1 MEIEHNSRQEFFRSP
16 FGAVTCG
23 TEVRLRLS
31 ANGMGIPRAVKLI
44 YKTDGGEETYHDM
57 PYVFSIL
64 GSCIY
69 ETTIRVP
76 DMAGLI
82 WYYFQLE
89 TDNGVVYYGNN
100 SENLGGKGETSF
112 QSPSHSFQI
121 TVYDEK
127 YKTPEWFK
135 DAIAYQI
142 FPDRFYNGNEDGSFL
157 YEGDDIIPRKWGE
170 QPYYKAEQFGGDY
183 KNNDFFGGNL
193 KGIIKKLPYLEEL
206 GITVIYMNPIF
217 RSCSNHKYNTGNYEE
232 IDPMF
237 GDARTFKE
245 LCIKAKE
252 RGIRII
258 LDGVFNHTGSDSKYF
273 NKYENYDSV
282 GAYQSKDSPYYS
294 WYNFVE
300 YPDVYESWWGIDT
313 LPQIVETSPELRKY
327 LLSGKNAIIKK
338 WLRCG
343 ASGWRLD
350 VVDELPDFFVKEL
363 RENVKKTDPD
373 AVIIGEVWEDA
384 SNKIAYGERRQ
395 YFYGEELDSVMNY
408 PLKNAVIEFIKTGS
422 VNAVDFVVRRLIND
436 YPKRVVDALMNIIDT
451 HDTVRA
457 LTEFGEFDDV
467 STKDKRSAAVI
478 KNYAAAVKK
487 LKQAAVLQ
495 YFLPGVPSLY
505 YGDEAG
511 MYGFEDPFNRRC
523 YPWGKEDG
531 ELIAFYRRMGRV
543 RRSNADILSSGEY
556 ERIPSARSVYA
567 FKRISGAGTL
577 SIIVNASAADCVLPV
592 RSLDLLS
599 EKQIDSVEPGGVAV
613 LK

>member
-1 MEIEHNSRQEFFRSP
+1 MFLQYDPLKKEYKSVT
-16 FGAVTCG
+16 GAVRISLPFI
-23 TEVRLRLS
+23 VRVKSDAGNVELMLKKEGE
-31 ANGMGIPRAVKLI
+31 NEAVVAYPMTRQDRYFTVALTI
-44 YKTDGGEETYHDM
+44 
-57 PYVFSIL
+57 
-64 GSCIY
+64 
-69 ETTIRVP
+69 TTT
-76 DMAGLI
+76 GLYR
-82 WYYFQLE
+82 YYFPA
-89 TDNGVVYYGNN
+89 DN
-100 SENLGGKGETSF
+100 ENFYAADALTAARTGEKWTL
-112 QSPSHSFQI
+112 I
-121 TVYDEK
+121 AYDDVYDSPNWL
-127 YKTPEWFK
+127 YGG
-135 DAIAYQI
+135 IIYQI
-142 FPDRFYNGNEDGSFL
+142 FPDPFNIGGERKKTKSDMIYRDDWGGTPVYKPNENGIVENRDM
-157 YEGDDIIPRKWGE
+157 
-170 QPYYKAEQFGGDY
+170 
-183 KNNDFFGGNL
+183 FGGNFE
-193 KGIIKKLPYLEEL
+193 GIADKLEYLASL
-206 GITVIYMNPIF
+206 GVTLIYLNPVF
-217 RSCSNHKYNTGNYEE
+217 ESYSNHKYDTANYALT
-232 IDPMF
+232 DSDF
-237 GDARTFKE
+237 GSLRDLALLTA
-245 LCIKAKE
+245 KAEKY
-252 RGIRII
+252 GIRII
-258 LDGVFNHTGSDSKYF
+258 LDGVFSHTGSDSIYF
-273 NKYENYDSV
+273 NKNGRFSAL
-282 GAYQSKDSPYYS
+282 GAFNSPQSPYYE
-294 WYNFVE
+294 WYNFQN
-300 YPDVYESWWGIDT
+300 YPDRYDCWWGIKT
-313 LPQIVETSPELRKY
+313 LPSVNENNVSFNNYI
-327 LLSGKNAIIKK
+327 
-338 WLRCG
+338 CG
-343 ASGWRLD
+343 DDGVVARYMNMGIAGWRID
-350 VVDELPDFFVKEL
+350 VADELPDEFL
-363 RENVKKTDPD
+363 ENITAAAKKADSR
-373 AVIIGEVWEDA
+373 ALILGEVWENA
-384 SNKIAYGERRQ
+384 ATKYSYGKLRH
-395 YFYGEELDSVMNY
+395 YFCGKQLDSVMNY

>member
-1 MEIEHNSRQEFFRSP
+1 MN
-16 FGAVTCG
+16 
-23 TEVRLRLS
+23 
-31 ANGMGIPRAVKLI
+31 MGIA
-44 YKTDGGEETYHDM
+44 
-57 PYVFSIL
+57 
-64 GSCIY
+64 
-69 ETTIRVP
+69 
-76 DMAGLI
+76 
-82 WYYFQLE
+82 
-89 TDNGVVYYGNN
+89 
-100 SENLGGKGETSF
+100 
-112 QSPSHSFQI
+112 
-121 TVYDEK
+121 
-127 YKTPEWFK
+127 
-135 DAIAYQI
+135 
-142 FPDRFYNGNEDGSFL
+142 
-157 YEGDDIIPRKWGE
+157 
-170 QPYYKAEQFGGDY
+170 
-183 KNNDFFGGNL
+183 
-193 KGIIKKLPYLEEL
+193 
-206 GITVIYMNPIF
+206 
-217 RSCSNHKYNTGNYEE
+217 
-232 IDPMF
+232 
-237 GDARTFKE
+237 
-245 LCIKAKE
+245 
-252 RGIRII
+252 
-258 LDGVFNHTGSDSKYF
+258 
-273 NKYENYDSV
+273 
-282 GAYQSKDSPYYS
+282 
-294 WYNFVE
+294 
-300 YPDVYESWWGIDT
+300 
-313 LPQIVETSPELRKY
+313 
-327 LLSGKNAIIKK
+327 
-338 WLRCG
+338 
-343 ASGWRLD
+343 GWRID
-350 VVDELPDFFVKEL
+350 VADELPDEFL
-363 RENVKKTDPD
+363 ENITAAAKKADSR
-373 AVIIGEVWEDA
+373 ALILGEVWENA
-384 SNKIAYGERRQ
+384 ATKYSYGKLRHYLCGKQ
-395 YFYGEELDSVMNY
+395 LDSVMNY

-577 SIIVNASAADCVLPV
+577 SIIVNASDADCVLPV

>member
-1 MEIEHNSRQEFFRSP
+1 MIYRDDW
-16 FGAVTCG
+16 GG
-23 TEVRLRLS
+23 TPVYKPNE
-31 ANGMGIPRAVKLI
+31 NGIVENR
-44 YKTDGGEETYHDM
+44 DM
-57 PYVFSIL
+57 
-64 GSCIY
+64 
-69 ETTIRVP
+69 
-76 DMAGLI
+76 
-82 WYYFQLE
+82 
-89 TDNGVVYYGNN
+89 
-100 SENLGGKGETSF
+100 
-112 QSPSHSFQI
+112 
-121 TVYDEK
+121 
-127 YKTPEWFK
+127 
-135 DAIAYQI
+135 
-142 FPDRFYNGNEDGSFL
+142 
-157 YEGDDIIPRKWGE
+157 
-170 QPYYKAEQFGGDY
+170 
-183 KNNDFFGGNL
+183 FGGNFE
-193 KGIIKKLPYLEEL
+193 GIADKLEYLASL
-206 GITVIYMNPIF
+206 GVTLIYLNPVF
-217 RSCSNHKYNTGNYEE
+217 ESYSNHKYDTANYALT
-232 IDPMF
+232 DSDF
-237 GDARTFKE
+237 GSLRDLALLTA
-245 LCIKAKE
+245 KAEKY
-252 RGIRII
+252 GIRII
-258 LDGVFNHTGSDSKYF
+258 LDGVFSHTGSDSIYF
-273 NKYENYDSV
+273 NKNGRFSAL
-282 GAYQSKDSPYYS
+282 GAFNSPQSPYYE
-294 WYNFVE
+294 WYNFQN
-300 YPDVYESWWGIDT
+300 YPDRYDCWWGIKT
-313 LPQIVETSPELRKY
+313 LPSVNENNVSFNNYI
-327 LLSGKNAIIKK
+327 
-338 WLRCG
+338 CG
-343 ASGWRLD
+343 DDGVVARYMNMGIAGWRID
-350 VVDELPDFFVKEL
+350 VADELPDEFL
-363 RENVKKTDPD
+363 ENITAAAKKADSR
-373 AVIIGEVWEDA
+373 ALILGEVWENA
-384 SNKIAYGERRQ
+384 ATKYSYGKLRHYLCGKQ
-395 YFYGEELDSVMNY
+395 LDSVMNY